1 MPERPLDS
9 PIALAE
15 QERNEV
21 WERVRLARNIRR
33 PHALELLQAMA
44 TDVIELHGDRYFGDD
59 GAIVAGFARLDGRPI
74 VFVGQQKGGD
84 TEENIRRNFGSA
96 HPEGFRKAMRLFRL
110 AEKLHLPVVTLVDT
124 AGAHPGAA
132 SEERGIAEAI
142 ARSIMTMLG
151 LRTPIVVAI
160 IGEGGSG
167 GALAVAA
174 GDVVLAL
181 ENAVYAVI
189 SPEGCAS
196 ILWRSA
202 EAAPQ
207 AAAAMRMTAPE
218 QARLGVVDGV
228 VSEPAGGAQEDAGRT
243 AIQLRAAIITEL
255 DRLSALPTPALLE
268 ARYQRYRRMGAF
280 TVHEAAPEG
289 RLERPGL
296 ADRLRN
302 ILDLG
307 RHTLA
312 GIDPSEGP
320 HDPATIDD
328 EPPLRE
334 EL

>member
-1 MPERPLDS
+1 MAERPVDNS
-9 PIALAE
+9 VALIE
-15 QERNEV
+15 QERNQV

-44 TDVIELHGDRYFGDD
+44 TDVVELHGDRYFGDD
-59 GAIVAGFARLDGRPI
+59 GAIVAGFARLEGRP
-74 VFVGQQKGGD
+74 VMFVGQQKGSD
-84 TEENIRRNFGSA
+84 TEENIRHNFGSA
-96 HPEGFRKAMRLFRL
+96 HPEGFRKAMRIFRL

-196 ILWRSA
+196 ILWRSS
-202 EAAPQ
+202 EVAPH
-207 AAAAMRMTAPE
+207 AAAAMRMTAAE

-228 VSEPAGGAQEDAGRT
+228 VAEPPGGAQEDTGRT
-243 AIQLRAAIITEL
+243 ATQLRAAITTEL
-255 DRLSALPTPALLE
+255 DRLAALSTPALLE

-280 TVHEAAPEG
+280 TVHETAPEG
-289 RLERPGL
+289 RIERPGL
-296 ADRLRN
+296 TDRLRN

-320 HDPATIDD
+320 PDPADAD

>member
-1 MPERPLDS
+1 VAEVRHP
-9 PIALAE
+9 ATVTLAE
-15 QERNEV
+15 QERAQV
-21 WERVRLARNIRR
+21 WERVRAARNIKR
-33 PHALELLQAMA
+33 PHALELLGAMA
-44 TDVIELHGDRYFGDD
+44 NEIVELHGDRYFGDD
-59 GAIVAGFARLDGRPI
+59 GAIVAGLARLDGRAI
-74 VFVGQQKGGD
+74 VFVGQQKGSD
-84 TEENIRRNFGSA
+84 TEENVRRNFGSA
-96 HPEGFRKAMRLFRL
+96 HPEGFRKAMRVFRL

-142 ARSIMTMLG
+142 ARSILTMLG

-181 ENAVYAVI
+181 ENAVYSVI

-202 EAAPQ
+202 DAAAQ
-207 AAAAMRMTAPE
+207 AAAAMRMTAAE
-218 QARLGVVDGV
+218 QLRLGVVDRV
-228 VSEPAGGAQEDAGRT
+228 VAEPPGGAQDDLART
-243 AIQLRAAIITEL
+243 ATQLREAIVSEL
-255 DRLSALPTPALLE
+255 DRLAAFSAEQLLE
-268 ARYQRYRRMGAF
+268 ARYQRYRQMGAF
-280 TVHEAAPEG
+280 TVAEVPPEARP
-289 RLERPGL
+289 ERPGL
-296 ADRLRN
+296 TERLRS

-312 GIDPSEGP
+312 GSDLAGDQETQ
-320 HDPATIDD
+320 DA
-328 EPPLRE
+328 PLRE